1 MAAVTSLRRLRLPAS
16 PIENSLEGRAF
27 VFSGFAVAVLG
38 IVLYGQDYV
47 MPALGLVAAGVGHV
61 VSYRERERKRGFWR
75 QALLACM
82 VFAALFYVISD
93 STLALF
99 GGQLPQANFAIL
111 LVAVTSF
118 DLKTRRNC
126 YSSLWISLAILYLAA
141 VYAWDYAFGILVALW
156 AVCLAGF
163 WMASH
168 LRRIGAEIS
177 GPPAAIAIAVLSSL
191 AIGLVVFIVVPQ
203 PSGTPTGP
211 LVISLPNFTQFRGG
225 LENPA
230 LPLVQFTTGQSGATS
245 SIDLHF
251 RGRLGDT
258 PVMYVRTGAPAYW
271 RGLVFDSY
279 QNGVWTVSNRSYREL
294 SPYVPPRFLP
304 PEPAHNLGTFVQTF
318 RVLRPLPGVISA
330 AYPIQS
336 LYAPVSSLRE
346 DAYGTFY
353 TPGELQPGQTYSV
366 VSYLPNLSPQAL
378 RSDEAQQGAPDG
390 NAAYLDF
397 SSLSQRA
404 RALAATVAG
413 GATNRFDVVMALT
426 TYLQAT
432 YHYTLALPPVPAGRD
447 PVDWFLFDVKT
458 GYCEQ
463 FATAETLM
471 LRSLGI
477 PARLATGYST
487 GAYDPVL
494 DQSVVRERDAHAWVE
509 VWFPSFGW
517 VPVDPTPGVSPLA
530 VAQFPN
536 HWAAGGIARL
546 IPHLEVGA
554 PMAAL
559 GSLGLLAVIPPA
571 LAAGVMAVL
580 AWAWLRRRQWKRGA
594 RASHGESE
602 LLRLYERV
610 QVQLGR
616 RRAPPETPLEY
627 RELVRAG
634 PIEPLLEELTDAV
647 NEGAYAGRWPD
658 PERVRELAR
667 QIK

>member
-1 MAAVTSLRRLRLPAS
+1 
-16 PIENSLEGRAF
+16 
-27 VFSGFAVAVLG
+27 
-38 IVLYGQDYV
+38 
-47 MPALGLVAAGVGHV
+47 
-61 VSYRERERKRGFWR
+61 
-75 QALLACM
+75 
-82 VFAALFYVISD
+82 
-93 STLALF
+93 
-99 GGQLPQANFAIL
+99 
-111 LVAVTSF
+111 
-118 DLKTRRNC
+118 
-126 YSSLWISLAILYLAA
+126 
-141 VYAWDYAFGILVALW
+141 
-156 AVCLAGF
+156 
-163 WMASH
+163 
-168 LRRIGAEIS
+168 
-177 GPPAAIAIAVLSSL
+177 
-191 AIGLVVFIVVPQ
+191 
-203 PSGTPTGP
+203 
-211 LVISLPNFTQFRGG
+211 VISLPNFSQFRGG

-245 SIDLHF
+245 SIDLHY

-304 PEPAHNLGTFVQTF
+304 PEPAHDLGTFVQTF

-366 VSYLPNLSPQAL
+366 VSYLPDLSPQTL
-378 RSDEAQQGAPDG
+378 RSDEPQNGAPDG
-390 NAAYLDF
+390 NAAYLAF

-404 RALAATVAG
+404 RTLATTVTG
-413 GATNRFDVVMALT
+413 NATNEFDEVMALT
-426 TYLQAT
+426 TYLQAN
-432 YHYTLALPPVPAGRD
+432 YHYTLALPPVPPGRD

-487 GAYDPVL
+487 GVYDPVL
-494 DQSVVRERDAHAWVE
+494 DQSVVRESDAHAWVE

-559 GSLGLLAVIPPA
+559 GSLGILAVIPPA
-571 LAAGVMAVL
+571 LAVGVIAVL
-580 AWAWLRRRQWKRGA
+580 AWAWLRRQNWKSGA
-594 RASHGESE
+594 RASRGESE

-610 QVQLGR
+610 QGRLGR

-627 RELVRAG
+627 QGLVRAG
-634 PIEPLLEELTDAV
+634 PIEPLLEELTEAV